1 MKTLHILFAIAA
13 LFLMPNVQAKKG
25 DNGNLR
31 LLYWNVQNGMWDG
44 QTDDYQRFT
53 SWVQAQKPDICV
65 WCEAQKLY
73 VTGTAKYEVESEE
86 ECIARWKRLAERYG
100 HKYVYLSAHRDNYP
114 QIYTS
119 NIPLEVEKLI
129 VGNKDTVV
137 CHGASWYKA
146 RIGKKTLNLVS
157 LHTWP
162 MPYAFNIPTAEREQ
176 SKKEHGGDKYR
187 QIEMKY
193 ICQETILT
201 RKKARK
207 EYWAMMG
214 DFNAV
219 SRVDNTLYGYPEDA
233 TAFLVHDYI
242 MEETPY
248 KDLLKEFY
256 PDSVISTTG
265 GSKRIDFIYTTPALL
280 KKATHATIVRDG
292 YPVPVRNAE
301 KISNFWHPSDH
312 SPIIADFKGLF

>member
-1 MKTLHILFAIAA
+1 MKYLHFFFSVLAIS
-13 LFLMPNVQAKKG
+13 LSLSVQGARK
-25 DNGNLR
+25 DEGNLR
-31 LLYWNVQNGMWDG
+31 LMYWNVQNGMWDG

-53 SWVQAQKPDICV
+53 QWVSEQAPDICV

-73 VTGTAKYEVESEE
+73 VTGTAKYDVESKE
-86 ECIARWKRLAERYG
+86 ECIARWRRLAERYG

-114 QIYTS
+114 QLYTS
-119 NIPLEVEKLI
+119 NIPLEAEKLI

-137 CHGASWYKA
+137 CHGASWFKA
-146 RIGKKTLNLVS
+146 QIGKKTLNLVT

-162 MPYAFNIPTAEREQ
+162 MGYGFNVPSAEREQ
-176 SKKEHGGDKYR
+176 SKKENGGDKYR
-187 QIEMKY
+187 EIEMKY
-193 ICQETILT
+193 ICQETVLT
-201 RKKARK
+201 HKKAKK

-219 SRVDNTLYGYPEDA
+219 SRDDNEEYNYPDDSK
-233 TAFLVHDYI
+233 AFLVHDYI
-242 MEETPY
+242 REHTPY
-248 KDLLKEFY
+248 KDIIKVFY

-265 GSKRIDFIYTTPALL
+265 GKKRIDFIYATPALL

-292 YPVPVRNAE
+292 YPAPVRNPQ

-312 SPIIADFKGLF
+312 SPIIVDFKF

>member
-1 MKTLHILFAIAA
+1 MRTLQILFFIIAA
-13 LFLMPNVQAKKG
+13 SLSLSSQGKKE
-25 DNGNLR
+25 NEGNFR
-31 LLYWNVQNGMWDG
+31 LLYWNIQNGMWDG

-53 SWVQAQKPDICV
+53 TWVTDQKPDICV

-73 VTGTAKYEVESEE
+73 VTGTAKYEVETED

-114 QIYTS
+114 QVYTS
-119 NIPLEVEKLI
+119 NIPLVVEKLI

-146 RIGKKTLNLVS
+146 TIGKKTLNMVS

-162 MPYAFNIPTAEREQ
+162 MAYAFNIPTSEREQ
-176 SKKEHGGDKYR
+176 SKKEFGGDKYR
-187 QIEMKY
+187 HIEMKY
-193 ICQETILT
+193 ICQETVLT
-201 RKKARK
+201 HKKAKK

-214 DFNAV
+214 DYNAV
-219 SRVDNTLYGYPEDA
+219 SRVDNMKYGHPEDSP
-233 TAFLVHDYI
+233 AFLVHDYI
-242 MEETPY
+242 MDETPY
-248 KDLLKEFY
+248 KDVIKEFY

-265 GSKRIDFIYTTPALL
+265 GGRRIDFIYTTPALL

-292 YPVPVRNAE
+292 YPAPVRNAQ

-312 SPIIADFKGLF
+312 SPIIVDFKF